1 MPQNFKR
8 LGSINPA
15 ANTQT
20 NVYVVPAA
28 TEVVISTITVCNQG
42 LANQL
47 YSIAM
52 MTDSEYNASAPDSSF
67 IVRDVSLPAS
77 DTIVLTIGLTANAGS
92 ILTANT
98 SNANISFNVF
108 GSELT

>member
-15 ANTQT
+15 SNTQT

-28 TEVVISTITVCNQG
+28 TEAVISTVTVCNQG
-42 LANQL
+42 SSNRL
-47 YSIAM
+47 YSIAV
-52 MTDSEYNASAPDSSF
+52 MTASEFNVAAPDSSF
-67 IVRDVSLPAS
+67 IIRDAALPAS
-77 DTIVLTIGLTANAGS
+77 DTIILTIGLTMNSGS